1 MQKPK
6 MLIKYLSEIYKGEN
20 FLLNQ
25 KLSGI
30 LKREKH
36 LGILW
41 DLDLFHFSAFLNSD
55 LCIDLQKGFGQWVWR
70 GGTQGNTGITKA
82 CKIKC
87 KLCFNGVQLLQNHEE
102 IRKCFALPA

>member
-30 LKREKH
+30 LKREEH

-41 DLDLFHFSAFLNSD
+41 DLALFHFSAFLNSG
-55 LCIDLQKGFGQWVWR
+55 LCIDLSQKGFGQWVWR
-70 GGTQGNTGITKA
+70 GGPQGNTGITKA
-82 CKIKC
+82 CKTKH
-87 KLCFNGVQLLQNHEE
+87 KLCFNEVLLSQNREE
-102 IRKCFALPA
+102 IRKCSA

>member
-30 LKREKH
+30 
-36 LGILW
+36 
-41 DLDLFHFSAFLNSD
+41 
-55 LCIDLQKGFGQWVWR
+55 
-70 GGTQGNTGITKA
+70 
-82 CKIKC
+82 
-87 KLCFNGVQLLQNHEE
+87 
-102 IRKCFALPA
+102 